1 MLTIMLIPYRGY
13 VRKRD
18 KHAWRANIQAS
29 MLTFRHCAMLPAS
42 RLHALCIQQGKL
54 VFINT
59 LSQQLA
65 EPSSVRCLD
74 SSTGNSGSIRL
85 CRIPIRLTIV
95 DYYAASITYY
105 HFF

>member
-1 MLTIMLIPYRGY
+1 MSRGY

-18 KHAWRANIQAS
+18 KYAWRANIRVS
-29 MLTFRHCAMLPAS
+29 TPTFRYCAMLPAS

-54 VFINT
+54 VFITT

-65 EPSSVRCLD
+65 EPSFVRCLD
-74 SSTGNSGSIRL
+74 SGTENSGRIRL

-95 DYYAASITYY
+95 DDSATSITYY